1 MPHIKQHL
9 ASKTLSKAVAS
20 VLMRTDSLKLA
31 GPAILFA
38 PADRAE
44 IIPKAAQRADLV
56 ILDLEDG
63 AGDVN
68 RESAYQ
74 NIRNAHLDPTT
85 TFVRVVGPSDDH
97 YGQDIAFVRE
107 TEYRNIIV
115 PKVGTRLPENL
126 DGFNVVPIIETPA
139 ALVNIQHFAEHP
151 LVVGLYWG
159 ADDLTIGLGGAY
171 SRQRSD
177 ESTPGRYRETMAYAR
192 SQTLIHAAAAGKW
205 AMDAVYQD
213 FSDEDG
219 LYLEALDSARMGF
232 ALYPC
237 IHPRQVDV
245 VRRAFYPGEEQITW
259 AQRIVEESSRH
270 SGAFKLDGEMVDTPL
285 ITLAFNLL
293 NRIKGAAT

>member
-1 MPHIKQHL
+1 MLHVNEHL
-9 ASKTLSKAVAS
+9 LGKHVFKAVAS
-20 VLMRTDSLKLA
+20 VIMHTDSLELA

-44 IIPKAAQRADLV
+44 IIPKAAERADLV

-74 NIRNAHLDPTT
+74 NIKNAHLDPAT
-85 TFVRVVGPSDDH
+85 TFVRVVGPSDEH
-97 YGQDIAFVRE
+97 YHQDIAFVRE
-107 TEYRNIIV
+107 TEYRNVIV
-115 PKVGTRLPENL
+115 PKVGTRLPKNL

-139 ALVNIQHFAEHP
+139 ALINIQHFAEHP

-171 SRQRSD
+171 SRQRND
-177 ESTPGRYRETMAYAR
+177 EPTPGCYRETMAYAR

-213 FSDEDG
+213 FSDQDG

-232 ALYPC
+232 SLYPC
-237 IHPRQVDV
+237 IHPRQVEV

-259 AQRIVEESSRH
+259 ARRIAEESQRH

-293 NRIKGAAT
+293 NRIKE

>member
-1 MPHIKQHL
+1 MLHVNEHL
-9 ASKTLSKAVAS
+9 LGKHVFKAVAS
-20 VLMRTDSLKLA
+20 VIMHTDSLELA

-44 IIPKAAQRADLV
+44 IIPKAAERADLV

-74 NIRNAHLDPTT
+74 NIKNAHLDPAT
-85 TFVRVVGPSDDH
+85 TFVRVVGPSDEH
-97 YGQDIAFVRE
+97 YHQDIAFVRE
-107 TEYRNIIV
+107 TEYRNVIV
-115 PKVGTRLPENL
+115 PKVGTRLPKNL

-139 ALVNIQHFAEHP
+139 ALINIQHFAEHP

-159 ADDLTIGLGGAY
+159 ADDLTIGLGGTY
-171 SRQRSD
+171 SRQRND
-177 ESTPGRYRETMAYAR
+177 EPTPGRYRETMAYAR

-213 FSDEDG
+213 FSDQDG

-232 ALYPC
+232 SLYPC
-237 IHPRQVDV
+237 IHPRQVEV

-259 AQRIVEESSRH
+259 ARRIAEESQRH

-293 NRIKGAAT
+293 NRIKE